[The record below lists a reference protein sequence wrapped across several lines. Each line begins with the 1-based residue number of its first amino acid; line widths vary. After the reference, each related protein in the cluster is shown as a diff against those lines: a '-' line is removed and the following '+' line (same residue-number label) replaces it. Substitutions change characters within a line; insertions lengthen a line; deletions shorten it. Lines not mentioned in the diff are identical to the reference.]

1 MDQAT
6 LQTFGASFERTTG
19 NPDFLGL
26 FYELFLASSPK
37 VRDKFVDTD
46 FGKQKAILQASLT
59 LMLRA
64 ARQEDDGPPTYLDD
78 LARRHGASQMGIGS
92 ELYDLWLDQLLVA
105 VKVCDPEWTPEVA
118 VAWEQVMTV
127 GIRYLCDRYH
137 T

>member
-1 MDQAT
+1 MA
-6 LQTFGASFERTTG
+6 RCTG
-19 NPDFLGL
+19 NPDFLSL

-37 VRDKFVDTD
+37 VRDKFAATD
-46 FGKQKAILQASLT
+46 FAKQKAVLQSSLT

-64 ARQEDDGPPTYLDD
+64 ATEEDAGLPTYLDD
-78 LARRHGASQMGIGS
+78 LAHRHGASGMGIGA

-118 VAWEQVMTV
+118 AAWEQIMTV

-137 T
+137 HG